1 MMAELLLAVMD
12 RAELGSRGRHW
23 AVMGAFLLVWWVSL
37 GVEELLEK
45 TDMMLDKLPMP
56 RITGV

>member
-1 MMAELLLAVMD
+1 MAELLLAVMD
-12 RAELGSRGRHW
+12 SVELGGRCGRW
-23 AVMGAFLLVWWVSL
+23 DVIGTFLLVWWMSL

-45 TDMMLDKLPMP
+45 TEMMLDYLPMR